1 MAATIA
7 PAAYARSLNAARLA
21 ETHAAHALSQALKN
35 VEPPTAELHALFL
48 TKPEGYADCLR
59 KMADIVADLPRLRED
74 AKRALDILSGIEQ
87 HACHRCNGTGTY
99 GGPSNATR
107 NGHAYCFYCN
117 GTGDGRQP
125 ARARAAEAAAHAT
138 R

>member
-1 MAATIA
+1 MTTIA
-7 PAAYARSLNAARLA
+7 PAKYAQSLAAAR
-21 ETHAAHALSQALKN
+21 AAQTKASHDLSQALKN
-35 VEPPTAELHALFL
+35 VEPPSAELHALFL

-74 AKRALDILSGIEQ
+74 AKRTLDILSDIEI

-99 GGPSNATR
+99 GGATHAIR
-107 NGHAYCFYCN
+107 RGHAYCFYCN

-125 ARARAAEAAAHAT
+125 ARARAAEAAAHAA